1 MGRKESTW
9 AQYFLGGD
17 RMNNKYK
24 TDPAHVRKQ
33 NAQSQQAGATG
44 QFQTEF
50 ASESA
55 TNAQQVRAQ
64 NAASA
69 NAKAQNSAA
78 GQYQTEIESESATN
92 AQQVRAQNARS
103 QNKKNKNQF

>member
-1 MGRKESTW
+1 MERKKTTW

-33 NAQSQQAGATG
+33 NAQSQQAGAAG

-55 TNAQQVRAQ
+55 TNAQQV
-64 NAASA
+64 
-69 NAKAQNSAA
+69 K
-78 GQYQTEIESESATN
+78 
-92 AQQVRAQNARS
+92 AQNARS
-103 QNKKNKNQF
+103 QNKKNQNQF